1 MTPLH
6 GQGPPPI
13 HWLREM
19 GPIKSLLKKVEYTE
33 TTQGF
38 SSAHGMIGFH
48 HPTTKPPNTVG
59 FGMHCNWDLKL
70 WLFWL
75 GSHCLILDI
84 SLDFF
89 ETKNTK
95 EPLESL
101 NTNASLRLYLLS

>member
-1 MTPLH
+1 
-6 GQGPPPI
+6 
-13 HWLREM
+13 M